1 MEYSHELKP
10 EEKDAV
16 KARWA
21 QENIE
26 M

>member
-10 EEKDAV
+10 EEEDAV